1 MTSRFV
7 IIASLI
13 ALGGISSS
21 AQSAVDAYSLSKG
34 DFKGTARF
42 MSMGGAFGALGG
54 DLSTLTQNPGGIGIY
69 RSNDV
74 GITLDLDLQHSSTT
88 TNGLKMTDSQTKF
101 HVNNFGYIGAIYTG
115 SDVMPFL
122 NFGASYSRANSF
134 DRRFRGRNNSI
145 QGSFSNYIAGATS
158 ANGSYAGWGQADLT
172 QLDEGY
178 NPYTDSWAPW
188 MSILAYN
195 SYLINPVPGTPEN
208 ANQYQGLWQNG
219 TSGNSEMIY
228 EEKGYVDEYNIN
240 FGGNIMNTVYWGLG
254 FGITDINYTANS
266 FYDEELDNAA
276 IPNAAAT
283 GVENGDAYYG
293 LDSWKH
299 VTGTGFNFKVGL
311 IVKPIN
317 ELRFG
322 LAVHTPTYY
331 NLTQQSW
338 AQVNF
343 SYAPYANNPGNK
355 PTYNESAETNNG
367 WNYQIDWK
375 LRTPWRL
382 IASAAGV
389 IGGRGIISVDYEY
402 RPYQNMSIRNAD
414 GDPFTIAGD
423 NGDYLKGDIESYYQ
437 SSNIVRVGA
446 EYRLTPAWSVRA
458 GVNYESTPS
467 TSYARS
473 SSADIYTE
481 GPQDCG
487 TMPAYTMDKATTY
500 LTCGL
505 GYKYQS
511 FYIDA
516 AYVYKNQKAEY
527 RPYTPNNFTAIPT
540 ATEVTDN
547 NSQIVLSM
555 GFRF

>member
-1 MTSRFV
+1 MTTPRF
-7 IIASLI
+7 IAIASIL
-13 ALGGISSS
+13 ALGVATAS
-21 AQSAVDAYSLSKG
+21 AQSAVDAYSLSRN

-54 DLSTLTQNPGGIGIY
+54 DISTLNQNPGGIGIY

-74 GITLDLDLQHSSTT
+74 GITLDLDLQHSSTNT
-88 TNGLKMTDSQTKF
+88 GGLKMTDNQTKF
-101 HVNNFGYIGAIYTG
+101 HVNNFGYIGAINTG
-115 SDVMPFL
+115 SDVIPFL
-122 NFGASYSRANSF
+122 NFGASYTRANSF
-134 DRRFRGRNNSI
+134 DRRFRGRNGNL
-145 QGSFSNYIAGATS
+145 QGSFSNFIAGATS
-158 ANGSYAGWGQADLT
+158 GEGSYAGWSQADLT
-172 QLDEGY
+172 QIDNDY

-195 SYLINPVPGTPEN
+195 AYLINPQPGTPES
-208 ANQYQGLWQNG
+208 ANKYQGLWQGG
-219 TSGNSEMIY
+219 TSGNSEMVY
-228 EEKGYVDEYNIN
+228 EEKGYVDEYNIS
-240 FGGNIMNTVYWGLG
+240 FGGNVMNTLYWGLG

-266 FYDEELDNAA
+266 FFDEELSHAS
-276 IPNAAAT
+276 IPNYEAT
-283 GVENGDAYYG
+283 GVVNGDAYYG

-299 VTGTGFNFKVGL
+299 ITGTGFNFKLGV

-317 ELRFG
+317 ELRLG

-338 AQVNF
+338 ARVD
-343 SYAPYANNPGNK
+343 
-355 PTYNESAETNNG
+355 YNYSSGYNSSAETNDG

-382 IASAAGV
+382 IASVAGV
-389 IGGRGIISVDYEY
+389 LGGRAIISADYEY
-402 RPYQNMSIRNAD
+402 RPYQNMAIRDAD
-414 GDPFTIAGD
+414 GNPFTYSGSSTD
-423 NGDYLKGDIESYYQ
+423 FLKGDIESYYQ
-437 SSNIVRVGA
+437 SSNILRVGA

-458 GVNYESTPS
+458 GVNYESSPS

-473 SSADIYTE
+473 AQADIFTE

-487 TMPAYTMDKATTY
+487 TMPSYTMDKATTY

-505 GYKYQS
+505 GYRYQS

-527 RPYTPNNFTAIPT
+527 RPYTPNDYTATPA
-540 ATEVTDN
+540 ATEVTDS

>member
-1 MTSRFV
+1 MTTPRF
-7 IIASLI
+7 IAIASIL
-13 ALGGISSS
+13 ALGVATAS
-21 AQSAVDAYSLSKG
+21 AQSAVDAYSLSRN

-54 DLSTLTQNPGGIGIY
+54 DISTLNQNPGGIGIY

-74 GITLDLDLQHSSTT
+74 GITLDLDLQHSSTNT
-88 TNGLKMTDSQTKF
+88 GGLKMTDNQTKF
-101 HVNNFGYIGAIYTG
+101 HVNNFGYIGAINTG
-115 SDVMPFL
+115 SDVIPFL
-122 NFGASYSRANSF
+122 NFGASYTRANSF
-134 DRRFRGRNNSI
+134 DRRFRGRNGNL
-145 QGSFSNYIAGATS
+145 QGSFSNFIAGATS
-158 ANGSYAGWGQADLT
+158 GEGSYAGWSQADLT
-172 QLDEGY
+172 QIDNDY

-195 SYLINPVPGTPEN
+195 AYLINPQPGTPES
-208 ANQYQGLWQNG
+208 ANKYQGLWQGG
-219 TSGNSEMIY
+219 TSGNSEMVY
-228 EEKGYVDEYNIN
+228 EEKGYVDEYNIS
-240 FGGNIMNTVYWGLG
+240 FGGNVMNTLYWGLG

-266 FYDEELDNAA
+266 FFDEELSHAS
-276 IPNAAAT
+276 IPNSEAT
-283 GVENGDAYYG
+283 GVVNGDAYYG

-299 VTGTGFNFKVGL
+299 ITGTGFNFKLGV

-317 ELRFG
+317 ELRLG

-338 AQVNF
+338 ARVD
-343 SYAPYANNPGNK
+343 
-355 PTYNESAETNNG
+355 YNYSSGYNSSAETNDG

-382 IASAAGV
+382 IVSVAGV
-389 IGGRGIISVDYEY
+389 LGGRAIISADYEY
-402 RPYQNMSIRNAD
+402 RPYQNMAIRDAD
-414 GDPFTIAGD
+414 GNPFTYSGSSTD
-423 NGDYLKGDIESYYQ
+423 FLKGDIESYYQ
-437 SSNIVRVGA
+437 SSNILRVGA

-458 GVNYESTPS
+458 GVNYESSPS

-473 SSADIYTE
+473 AQADIFTE

-487 TMPAYTMDKATTY
+487 TMPSYTMDKATTY

-505 GYKYQS
+505 GYRYQS

-527 RPYTPNNFTAIPT
+527 RPYTPNDYTATPA
-540 ATEVTDN
+540 ATEVTDS

>member
-1 MTSRFV
+1 MTTPRF
-7 IIASLI
+7 IAIASIL
-13 ALGGISSS
+13 ALGVATAS
-21 AQSAVDAYSLSKG
+21 AQSAVDAYSLSRN

-54 DLSTLTQNPGGIGIY
+54 DISTLNQNPGGIGIY

-74 GITLDLDLQHSSTT
+74 GITLDLDLQHSSTNT
-88 TNGLKMTDSQTKF
+88 GGLKMTDNQTKF
-101 HVNNFGYIGAIYTG
+101 HVNNFGYIGAINTG
-115 SDVMPFL
+115 SDVIPFL
-122 NFGASYSRANSF
+122 NFGASYTRANSF
-134 DRRFRGRNNSI
+134 DRRFRGRNGNL
-145 QGSFSNYIAGATS
+145 QGSFSNFIAGATS
-158 ANGSYAGWGQADLT
+158 GEGSYAGWSQADLT
-172 QLDEGY
+172 QIDNDY

-195 SYLINPVPGTPEN
+195 AYLINPQPGTPES
-208 ANQYQGLWQNG
+208 ANKYQGLWQGG
-219 TSGNSEMIY
+219 TSGNSEMVY
-228 EEKGYVDEYNIN
+228 EEKGYVDEYNIS
-240 FGGNIMNTVYWGLG
+240 FGGNVMNTLYWGLG
-254 FGITDINYTANS
+254 FGITDINYPANS
-266 FYDEELDNAA
+266 FFDEELSHAS
-276 IPNAAAT
+276 IPNYEAT
-283 GVENGDAYYG
+283 GVVNGDAYYG

-299 VTGTGFNFKVGL
+299 ITGTGFNFKLGV

-317 ELRFG
+317 ELRLG

-338 AQVNF
+338 ARVD
-343 SYAPYANNPGNK
+343 
-355 PTYNESAETNNG
+355 YNYSSGYNSSAETNDG

-382 IASAAGV
+382 IVSVAGV
-389 IGGRGIISVDYEY
+389 LGGRAIISADYEY
-402 RPYQNMSIRNAD
+402 RPYQNMAIRDAD
-414 GDPFTIAGD
+414 GNPFTYSGSSTD
-423 NGDYLKGDIESYYQ
+423 FLKGDIESYYQ
-437 SSNIVRVGA
+437 SSNILRVGA

-458 GVNYESTPS
+458 GVNYESSPS

-473 SSADIYTE
+473 AQADIFTE

-487 TMPAYTMDKATTY
+487 TMPSYTMDKATTY

-505 GYKYQS
+505 GYRYQS

-527 RPYTPNNFTAIPT
+527 RPYTPNDYTATPA
-540 ATEVTDN
+540 ATEVTDS

>member
-1 MTSRFV
+1 MTTPRF
-7 IIASLI
+7 IAIASIL
-13 ALGGISSS
+13 ALGVATAS
-21 AQSAVDAYSLSKG
+21 AQSAVDAYSLSRN

-54 DLSTLTQNPGGIGIY
+54 DISTLNQNPGGIGIY

-74 GITLDLDLQHSSTT
+74 GITLDLDLQHSSTNT
-88 TNGLKMTDSQTKF
+88 GGLKMTDNQTKF
-101 HVNNFGYIGAIYTG
+101 HVNNFGYIGAINTG
-115 SDVMPFL
+115 SDVIPFL
-122 NFGASYSRANSF
+122 NFGASYTRANSF
-134 DRRFRGRNNSI
+134 DRRFRGRNGNL
-145 QGSFSNYIAGATS
+145 QGSFSNFIAGATS
-158 ANGSYAGWGQADLT
+158 GEGSYAGWSQADLT
-172 QLDEGY
+172 QIDNDY

-195 SYLINPVPGTPEN
+195 AYLINPQPGTPES
-208 ANQYQGLWQNG
+208 ANKYQGLWQGG
-219 TSGNSEMIY
+219 TSGNSEMVY
-228 EEKGYVDEYNIN
+228 EEKGYVDEYNIS
-240 FGGNIMNTVYWGLG
+240 FGGNVMNTLYWGLG

-266 FYDEELDNAA
+266 FFDEELSHAS
-276 IPNAAAT
+276 IPNYEAT
-283 GVENGDAYYG
+283 GVVNGDAYYG

-299 VTGTGFNFKVGL
+299 ITGTGFNFKLGV

-317 ELRFG
+317 ELRLG

-338 AQVNF
+338 ARVD
-343 SYAPYANNPGNK
+343 
-355 PTYNESAETNNG
+355 YNYSSGYNSSAETNDG

-382 IASAAGV
+382 IVSVAGV
-389 IGGRGIISVDYEY
+389 LGGRAIISADYEY
-402 RPYQNMSIRNAD
+402 RPYQNMAIRDAD
-414 GDPFTIAGD
+414 GNPLTYSGSSTDF
-423 NGDYLKGDIESYYQ
+423 LKGDIESYYQ
-437 SSNIVRVGA
+437 SSNILRVGA

-458 GVNYESTPS
+458 GVNYESSPS

-473 SSADIYTE
+473 AQADIFTE

-487 TMPAYTMDKATTY
+487 TMPSYTMDKATTY

-505 GYKYQS
+505 GYRYQS

-527 RPYTPNNFTAIPT
+527 RPYTPNDDT
-540 ATEVTDN
+540 ATAAAPEVTDS

>member
-1 MTSRFV
+1 MTTPRF
-7 IIASLI
+7 IAIASIL
-13 ALGGISSS
+13 ALGVATAS
-21 AQSAVDAYSLSKG
+21 AQSAVDAYSLSRN

-54 DLSTLTQNPGGIGIY
+54 DISTLNQNPGGIGIY

-74 GITLDLDLQHSSTT
+74 GITLDLDLQHSSTNT
-88 TNGLKMTDSQTKF
+88 GGLKMTDNQTKF
-101 HVNNFGYIGAIYTG
+101 HVNNFGYIGAINTG
-115 SDVMPFL
+115 SDVIPFL
-122 NFGASYSRANSF
+122 NFGASYTRANSF
-134 DRRFRGRNNSI
+134 DRRFRGRNGNL
-145 QGSFSNYIAGATS
+145 QGSFSNFIAGATS
-158 ANGSYAGWGQADLT
+158 GEGSYAGWSQADLT
-172 QLDEGY
+172 QIDNDY

-195 SYLINPVPGTPEN
+195 AYLINPQPGTPES
-208 ANQYQGLWQNG
+208 ANKYQGLWQGG
-219 TSGNSEMIY
+219 TSGNSEMVY
-228 EEKGYVDEYNIN
+228 EEKGYVDEYNIS
-240 FGGNIMNTVYWGLG
+240 FGGNVMNTLYWGLG

-266 FYDEELDNAA
+266 FFDEELSHAS
-276 IPNAAAT
+276 IPNYEAT
-283 GVENGDAYYG
+283 GVVNGDAYYG

-299 VTGTGFNFKVGL
+299 ITGTGFNFKLGV

-317 ELRFG
+317 ELRLG

-338 AQVNF
+338 ARVD
-343 SYAPYANNPGNK
+343 
-355 PTYNESAETNNG
+355 YNYSSGYNSSAETNDG

-382 IASAAGV
+382 IVSGAGV
-389 IGGRGIISVDYEY
+389 LGGRAIISADYEY
-402 RPYQNMSIRNAD
+402 RPYQNMAIRDAD
-414 GDPFTIAGD
+414 GNPFTYSGSSTD
-423 NGDYLKGDIESYYQ
+423 FLKGDIESYYQ
-437 SSNIVRVGA
+437 SSNILRVGA

-458 GVNYESTPS
+458 GVNYESSPS

-473 SSADIYTE
+473 AQADIFTE

-487 TMPAYTMDKATTY
+487 TMPSYTMDKATTY

-505 GYKYQS
+505 GYRYQS

-527 RPYTPNNFTAIPT
+527 RPYTPNDYTATPA
-540 ATEVTDN
+540 ATEVTDS

>member
-1 MTSRFV
+1 MTTPRF
-7 IIASLI
+7 IAIASIL
-13 ALGGISSS
+13 ALGVATAS
-21 AQSAVDAYSLSKG
+21 AQSAVDAYSLSRN

-54 DLSTLTQNPGGIGIY
+54 DISTLNQNPGGIGIY

-74 GITLDLDLQHSSTT
+74 GITLDLDLQHSSTNT
-88 TNGLKMTDSQTKF
+88 GGLKMTDNQTKF
-101 HVNNFGYIGAIYTG
+101 HVNNFGYIGAINTG
-115 SDVMPFL
+115 SDVIPFL
-122 NFGASYSRANSF
+122 NFGASYTRANSF
-134 DRRFRGRNNSI
+134 DRRFSGRNGNL
-145 QGSFSNYIAGATS
+145 QGSFSNFIAGATS
-158 ANGSYAGWGQADLT
+158 GEGSYAGWSQADLT
-172 QLDEGY
+172 QIDNDY

-195 SYLINPVPGTPEN
+195 AYLINPQPGTPES
-208 ANQYQGLWQNG
+208 ANKYQGLWQGG
-219 TSGNSEMIY
+219 TSGNSEMVY
-228 EEKGYVDEYNIN
+228 EEKGYVDEYNIS
-240 FGGNIMNTVYWGLG
+240 FGGNVMNTLYWGLG

-266 FYDEELDNAA
+266 FFDEELSHAS
-276 IPNAAAT
+276 IPNYEAT
-283 GVENGDAYYG
+283 GVVNGDAYYG

-299 VTGTGFNFKVGL
+299 ITGTGFNFKLGV

-317 ELRFG
+317 ELRLG

-338 AQVNF
+338 ARVD
-343 SYAPYANNPGNK
+343 
-355 PTYNESAETNNG
+355 YNYSSGYNSSAETNDG

-382 IASAAGV
+382 IVSVAGV
-389 IGGRGIISVDYEY
+389 LGGRAIISADYEY
-402 RPYQNMSIRNAD
+402 RPYQNMAIRDAD
-414 GDPFTIAGD
+414 GNPFTYSGSSTD
-423 NGDYLKGDIESYYQ
+423 FLKGDIESYYQ
-437 SSNIVRVGA
+437 SSNILRVGA

-458 GVNYESTPS
+458 GVNYESSPS

-473 SSADIYTE
+473 AQADIFTE

-487 TMPAYTMDKATTY
+487 TMPSYTMDKATTY

-505 GYKYQS
+505 GYRYQS

-527 RPYTPNNFTAIPT
+527 RPYTPNDYTATPA
-540 ATEVTDN
+540 ATEVTDS

>member
-1 MTSRFV
+1 MTTPRF
-7 IIASLI
+7 IAIASIL
-13 ALGGISSS
+13 ALGVATAS
-21 AQSAVDAYSLSKG
+21 AQSAVDAYSLSRN

-54 DLSTLTQNPGGIGIY
+54 DISPLNQNPGGIGIY

-74 GITLDLDLQHSSTT
+74 GITLDLDLQHSSTNT
-88 TNGLKMTDSQTKF
+88 GGLKMTDNQTKF
-101 HVNNFGYIGAIYTG
+101 HVNNFGYIGAINTG
-115 SDVMPFL
+115 SDVIPFL
-122 NFGASYSRANSF
+122 NFGASYTRANSF
-134 DRRFRGRNNSI
+134 DRRFRGRNGNL
-145 QGSFSNYIAGATS
+145 QGSFSNFIAGATS
-158 ANGSYAGWGQADLT
+158 GEGSYAGWSQADLT
-172 QLDEGY
+172 QIDNDY

-195 SYLINPVPGTPEN
+195 AYLINPQPGTPES
-208 ANQYQGLWQNG
+208 ANKYQGLWQGG
-219 TSGNSEMIY
+219 TSGNSEMVY
-228 EEKGYVDEYNIN
+228 EEKGYVDEYNIS
-240 FGGNIMNTVYWGLG
+240 FGGNVMNTLYWGLG

-266 FYDEELDNAA
+266 FFDEELSHAS
-276 IPNAAAT
+276 IPNYEAT
-283 GVENGDAYYG
+283 GVVNGDAYYG

-299 VTGTGFNFKVGL
+299 ITGTGFNFKLGV

-317 ELRFG
+317 ELRLG

-338 AQVNF
+338 ARVD
-343 SYAPYANNPGNK
+343 
-355 PTYNESAETNNG
+355 YNYSSGYNSSAETNDG

-382 IASAAGV
+382 IVSVAGV
-389 IGGRGIISVDYEY
+389 LGGRAIISADYEY
-402 RPYQNMSIRNAD
+402 RPYQNMAIRDAD
-414 GDPFTIAGD
+414 GNPFTYSGSSTD
-423 NGDYLKGDIESYYQ
+423 FLKGDIESYYQ
-437 SSNIVRVGA
+437 SSNILRVGA

-458 GVNYESTPS
+458 GVNYESSPS

-473 SSADIYTE
+473 AQADIFTE

-487 TMPAYTMDKATTY
+487 TMPSYTMDKATTY

-505 GYKYQS
+505 GYRYQS

-527 RPYTPNNFTAIPT
+527 RPYTPNDYTATPA
-540 ATEVTDN
+540 ATEVTDS

>member
-1 MTSRFV
+1 MTTPRF
-7 IIASLI
+7 IAIASIL
-13 ALGGISSS
+13 ALGVATAS
-21 AQSAVDAYSLSKG
+21 AQSAVDAYSLSRN

-54 DLSTLTQNPGGIGIY
+54 DISTLNQNPGGIGIY

-74 GITLDLDLQHSSTT
+74 GITLDLDLQHSSTNT
-88 TNGLKMTDSQTKF
+88 GGLKMTDNQTKF
-101 HVNNFGYIGAIYTG
+101 HVNNFGYIGAINTG
-115 SDVMPFL
+115 SDVIPFL
-122 NFGASYSRANSF
+122 NFGASYTRANSF
-134 DRRFRGRNNSI
+134 DRRFRGRNGNL
-145 QGSFSNYIAGATS
+145 QGSFSNFIAGATS
-158 ANGSYAGWGQADLT
+158 GEGSYAGWSQADLT
-172 QLDEGY
+172 QIDNDY

-195 SYLINPVPGTPEN
+195 AYLIKPQPGTPES
-208 ANQYQGLWQNG
+208 ANKYQGLWQGG
-219 TSGNSEMIY
+219 TSGNSEMVY
-228 EEKGYVDEYNIN
+228 EEKGYVDEYNIS
-240 FGGNIMNTVYWGLG
+240 FGGNVMNTLYWGLG

-266 FYDEELDNAA
+266 FFDEELSHAS
-276 IPNAAAT
+276 IPNYEAT
-283 GVENGDAYYG
+283 GVVNGDAYYG

-299 VTGTGFNFKVGL
+299 ITGTGFNFKLGV

-317 ELRFG
+317 ELRLG

-338 AQVNF
+338 ARVD
-343 SYAPYANNPGNK
+343 
-355 PTYNESAETNNG
+355 YNYSSGYNSSAETNDG

-382 IASAAGV
+382 IVSVAGV
-389 IGGRGIISVDYEY
+389 LGGRAIISADYEY
-402 RPYQNMSIRNAD
+402 RPYQNMAIRDAD
-414 GDPFTIAGD
+414 GNPFTYSGSSTD
-423 NGDYLKGDIESYYQ
+423 FLKGDIESYYQ
-437 SSNIVRVGA
+437 SSNILRVGA

-458 GVNYESTPS
+458 GVNYESSPS

-473 SSADIYTE
+473 AQADIFTE

-487 TMPAYTMDKATTY
+487 TMPSYTMDKATTY

-505 GYKYQS
+505 GYRYQS

-527 RPYTPNNFTAIPT
+527 RPYTPNDYTATPA
-540 ATEVTDN
+540 ATEVTDS

>member
-7 IIASLI
+7 IIASLLSLG
-13 ALGGISSS
+13 ALAAS
-21 AQSAVDAYSLSKG
+21 AQSAVDAFSLSQG

-54 DLSTLTQNPGGIGIY
+54 DLSVLNQNPGGIGIY

-74 GITLDLDLQHSSTT
+74 GITLDLDLQHSSTN
-88 TNGLKMTDSQTKF
+88 TNGLKITDNQTKF
-101 HVNNFGYIGAIYTG
+101 HVNNFGYIGAINTG
-115 SDVMPFL
+115 SDVIPFL
-122 NFGASYSRANSF
+122 NFGASYSRAASF
-134 DRRFRGRNNSI
+134 DRRFRAANNNIRDSY
-145 QGSFSNYIAGATS
+145 SNYIAGVTS
-158 ANGSYAGWGQADLT
+158 GNGSYEGWGQADLT

-195 SYLINPVPGTPEN
+195 AYLINPVPGTAES
-208 ANQYQGLWQNG
+208 ANQYQGLWNNS
-219 TSGNSEMIY
+219 TSGNSQMYY
-228 EEKGYVDEYNIN
+228 ETKGYVDEYNIS
-240 FGGNIMNTVYWGLG
+240 FGGNVMNTVYWGLG
-254 FGITDINYTANS
+254 FGITDINYTANA
-266 FYDEELDNAA
+266 FYDEELTNAA
-276 IPNAAAT
+276 IPNPAAD
-283 GVENGDAYYG
+283 GVENGNAYWG
-293 LDSWKH
+293 LDSWKQ
-299 VTGTGFNFKVGL
+299 VTGTGFNFKLGL

-338 AQVNF
+338 ARIGFN
-343 SYAPYANNPGNK
+343 YAPSSTGQS
-355 PTYNESAETNNG
+355 TYDESVETNDG
-367 WNYQIDWK
+367 VNYIIDWK

-382 IASAAGV
+382 IASVAGV
-389 IGGRGIISVDYEY
+389 IGGQGIISLDYEY
-402 RPYQNMSIRNAD
+402 RPYQNMAIRNAD
-414 GDPFTIAGD
+414 GNPFTISGD
-423 NGDYLKGDIESYYQ
+423 NSDYLKGDIQSYYQ

-446 EYRLTPAWSVRA
+446 EYRLTPAWSLRC
-458 GVNYESTPS
+458 GVNYESSPS

-473 SSADIYTE
+473 ADADVYTE

-500 LTCGL
+500 VTGGI
-505 GYKYQS
+505 GYRYQA

-516 AYVYKNQKAEY
+516 AYVYKNQKSEY
-527 RPYTPNNFTAIPT
+527 RPYTPNNFTAVPA
-540 ATEVTDN
+540 ATEITQS

>member
-1 MTSRFV
+1 MTTPRF
-7 IIASLI
+7 IAIASIL
-13 ALGGISSS
+13 ALGVATAS
-21 AQSAVDAYSLSKG
+21 AQSAVDAYSLSRN

-54 DLSTLTQNPGGIGIY
+54 DISTLNQNPGGIGIY

-74 GITLDLDLQHSSTT
+74 GITLDLDLQHSSTNT
-88 TNGLKMTDSQTKF
+88 GGLKMTDNQTKF
-101 HVNNFGYIGAIYTG
+101 HVNNFGYIGAINTG
-115 SDVMPFL
+115 SDVIPFL
-122 NFGASYSRANSF
+122 NFGASYTRANSF
-134 DRRFRGRNNSI
+134 DRRFRGRNGNL
-145 QGSFSNYIAGATS
+145 QGSFSNFIAGATS
-158 ANGSYAGWGQADLT
+158 GEGSYAGWSQADLT
-172 QLDEGY
+172 QIDNDY

-195 SYLINPVPGTPEN
+195 AYLINPQPGTPES
-208 ANQYQGLWQNG
+208 ANKYQGLWQGG
-219 TSGNSEMIY
+219 TSGNSEMVY
-228 EEKGYVDEYNIN
+228 EEKGYVDEYNIS
-240 FGGNIMNTVYWGLG
+240 FGGNVMNTLYWGLG

-266 FYDEELDNAA
+266 FFDEELSHAS
-276 IPNAAAT
+276 IPNYEAT
-283 GVENGDAYYG
+283 GVVNGDAYYG

-299 VTGTGFNFKVGL
+299 ITGTGFNFKLGV

-317 ELRFG
+317 ELRLG

-338 AQVNF
+338 ARVD
-343 SYAPYANNPGNK
+343 
-355 PTYNESAETNNG
+355 YNYSSGYNSSAETNDG

-382 IASAAGV
+382 IVSVAGV
-389 IGGRGIISVDYEY
+389 LGGRAIISADYEY
-402 RPYQNMSIRNAD
+402 RPYQNMAIRDAD
-414 GDPFTIAGD
+414 GNPFTYSGSSTD
-423 NGDYLKGDIESYYQ
+423 FLKGDIESYYQ
-437 SSNIVRVGA
+437 SSNILRVGA

-458 GVNYESTPS
+458 GVNYESSPS

-473 SSADIYTE
+473 AQADIFTE

-487 TMPAYTMDKATTY
+487 TLPSYTMDKATTY

-505 GYKYQS
+505 GYRYQS

-527 RPYTPNNFTAIPT
+527 RPYTPNDYTATPA
-540 ATEVTDN
+540 ATEVTDS

>member
-1 MTSRFV
+1 MTTPRF
-7 IIASLI
+7 IAIASIL
-13 ALGGISSS
+13 ALGVATAS
-21 AQSAVDAYSLSKG
+21 AQSAVDAYSLSRN

-54 DLSTLTQNPGGIGIY
+54 DISTLNQNPGGIGIY

-74 GITLDLDLQHSSTT
+74 GITLDLDLQHSSTNT
-88 TNGLKMTDSQTKF
+88 GGLKMPDNQPKF
-101 HVNNFGYIGAIYTG
+101 HVNNFGYIGAINTG
-115 SDVMPFL
+115 SDVIPFL
-122 NFGASYSRANSF
+122 NFGASYTRANSF
-134 DRRFRGRNNSI
+134 DRRFRGRNGNL
-145 QGSFSNYIAGATS
+145 QGSFSNFIAGATS
-158 ANGSYAGWGQADLT
+158 GEGSYAGWSQADLT
-172 QLDEGY
+172 QIDNDY

-188 MSILAYN
+188 MSILAHN
-195 SYLINPVPGTPEN
+195 AYLINPQPGTPES
-208 ANQYQGLWQNG
+208 ANKYQGLWQGG
-219 TSGNSEMIY
+219 TSGNSEMVY
-228 EEKGYVDEYNIN
+228 EEKGYVDEYNIS
-240 FGGNIMNTVYWGLG
+240 FGGNVMNTLYWGLG

-266 FYDEELDNAA
+266 FFDEELSHAS
-276 IPNAAAT
+276 IPNYEAT
-283 GVENGDAYYG
+283 GVVNGDAYYG

-299 VTGTGFNFKVGL
+299 ITGTGFNFKLGV

-317 ELRFG
+317 ELRLG

-338 AQVNF
+338 ARVD
-343 SYAPYANNPGNK
+343 
-355 PTYNESAETNNG
+355 YNYSSGYNSSAETNDG

-382 IASAAGV
+382 IVSVAGV
-389 IGGRGIISVDYEY
+389 LGGRAIISADYEY
-402 RPYQNMSIRNAD
+402 RPYQNMAIRDAD
-414 GDPFTIAGD
+414 GNPFTYSGSSTD
-423 NGDYLKGDIESYYQ
+423 FLKGDIESYYQ
-437 SSNIVRVGA
+437 SSNILRVGA

-458 GVNYESTPS
+458 GVNYESSPS

-473 SSADIYTE
+473 AQADIFTE

-487 TMPAYTMDKATTY
+487 TMPSYTMDKATTY

-505 GYKYQS
+505 GYRYQS

-527 RPYTPNNFTAIPT
+527 RPYTPNDYTATPA
-540 ATEVTDN
+540 ATEVTDS

>member
-1 MTSRFV
+1 MTTPRF
-7 IIASLI
+7 IAIASIL
-13 ALGGISSS
+13 ALGVATAS
-21 AQSAVDAYSLSKG
+21 AQSAVDAYSLSRN

-54 DLSTLTQNPGGIGIY
+54 DISTLNQNPGGIGIY

-74 GITLDLDLQHSSTT
+74 GITLDLDLQHSSTNT
-88 TNGLKMTDSQTKF
+88 GGLKMTDNQTKF
-101 HVNNFGYIGAIYTG
+101 HVNNFGYIGAINTG
-115 SDVMPFL
+115 SDVIPFL
-122 NFGASYSRANSF
+122 NFGASYTRANSF
-134 DRRFRGRNNSI
+134 DRRFRGRNGNL
-145 QGSFSNYIAGATS
+145 QGSFSNFIAGATS
-158 ANGSYAGWGQADLT
+158 GEGSYAGWSQADLT
-172 QLDEGY
+172 QIDNDY

-195 SYLINPVPGTPEN
+195 AYLINPQPGTPES
-208 ANQYQGLWQNG
+208 ANKYQGLWQGG
-219 TSGNSEMIY
+219 TSGNSEMVY
-228 EEKGYVDEYNIN
+228 EEKGYVDEYNIS
-240 FGGNIMNTVYWGLG
+240 FGGNVMNTLYWGLG

-266 FYDEELDNAA
+266 FFDEELSHAS
-276 IPNAAAT
+276 IPNYEAT
-283 GVENGDAYYG
+283 GVVNGDAYYC

-299 VTGTGFNFKVGL
+299 ITGTGFNFKLGV

-317 ELRFG
+317 ELRLG

-338 AQVNF
+338 ARVD
-343 SYAPYANNPGNK
+343 
-355 PTYNESAETNNG
+355 YNYSSGYNSSAETNDG

-382 IASAAGV
+382 IASVAGV
-389 IGGRGIISVDYEY
+389 LGGRAIISADYEY
-402 RPYQNMSIRNAD
+402 RPYQNMAIRDAD
-414 GDPFTIAGD
+414 GNPFTYSGSSTD
-423 NGDYLKGDIESYYQ
+423 FLKGDIESYYQ
-437 SSNIVRVGA
+437 SSNILRVGA

-458 GVNYESTPS
+458 GVNYESSPS

-473 SSADIYTE
+473 AQADIFTE

-487 TMPAYTMDKATTY
+487 TMPSYTMDKATTY

-505 GYKYQS
+505 GYRYQS

-527 RPYTPNNFTAIPT
+527 RPYTPNDYTATPA
-540 ATEVTDN
+540 ATEVTDS

>member
-1 MTSRFV
+1 MTQR
-7 IIASLI
+7 IATIATAL
-13 ALGGISSS
+13 ALGAATMS
-21 AQSAVDAYSLSKG
+21 AQSAVDAYSLSKN

-54 DLSTLTQNPGGIGIY
+54 DISVLNQNPGGIGIY

-74 GITLDLDLQHSSTT
+74 GITLDLDLQRSSTN
-88 TNGLKMTDSQTKF
+88 TNGLKMTDNQTKF
-101 HVNNFGYIGAIYTG
+101 HVNSFGYIGAISTG
-115 SDVMPFL
+115 SDIIPFL
-122 NFGASYSRANSF
+122 NFGASYARANSF
-134 DRRFRGRNNSI
+134 DRRFRGANSNI
-145 QGSFSNYIAGATS
+145 QGSYSNYIAGVTS
-158 ANGSYAGWGQADLT
+158 AQGSYAGWNQADLT
-172 QLDEGY
+172 EMDQNY

-188 MSILAYN
+188 MSILSYN
-195 SYLINPVPGTPEN
+195 SYLINPVPGTPDD
-208 ANQYQGLWQNG
+208 ANRYQGLWQNA
-219 TSGNSEMIY
+219 TSGNSQMSF
-228 EEKGYVDEYNIN
+228 EEKGYVDEYNIS
-240 FGGNIMNTVYWGLG
+240 FGGNVLNTLYWGMG
-254 FGITDINYTANS
+254 FGITDINYTANA
-266 FYDEELDNAA
+266 FYDEELSNAA
-276 IPNAAAT
+276 IPNYEAT

-299 VTGTGFNFKVGL
+299 VTGTGFNFKLGV

-317 ELRFG
+317 ELRLG

-338 AQVNF
+338 ARID
-343 SYAPYANNPGNK
+343 
-355 PTYNESAETNNG
+355 YNYSSGYNSSAETNNG
-367 WNYQIDWK
+367 YNYQIDWK

-402 RPYQNMSIRNAD
+402 RPYQNMAIRDAN
-414 GDPFTIAGD
+414 GHPFTYAGEQ
-423 NGDYLKGDIESYYQ
+423 GDYLKGDINSYYQ

-458 GVNYESTPS
+458 GVNYESSPS
-467 TSYARS
+467 TSYATS

-487 TMPAYTMDKATTY
+487 TMPSFTMDRATTY
-500 LTCGL
+500 LTCGI
-505 GYKYQS
+505 GYRYQS

-516 AYVYKNQKAEY
+516 AYVHKSQKADY
-527 RPYTPNNFTAIPT
+527 RPYTPNDYT
-540 ATEVTDN
+540 ATPALTEVSDS
-547 NSQIVLSM
+547 NSQVVLTM

>member
-1 MTSRFV
+1 MTTPRF
-7 IIASLI
+7 IAIASIL
-13 ALGGISSS
+13 ALGVATAS
-21 AQSAVDAYSLSKG
+21 AQSAVDAYSLSRN

-54 DLSTLTQNPGGIGIY
+54 DISTLNQNPGGIGIY

-74 GITLDLDLQHSSTT
+74 GITLDLALQHSSTNT
-88 TNGLKMTDSQTKF
+88 GGLKMTDNQTKF
-101 HVNNFGYIGAIYTG
+101 HVNNFGYIGAINTG
-115 SDVMPFL
+115 SDVIPFL
-122 NFGASYSRANSF
+122 NFGASYTRANSF
-134 DRRFRGRNNSI
+134 DRRFRGRNGNL
-145 QGSFSNYIAGATS
+145 QGSFSNFIAGATS
-158 ANGSYAGWGQADLT
+158 GEGSYAGWSQADLT
-172 QLDEGY
+172 QIDNDY

-195 SYLINPVPGTPEN
+195 AYLINPQPGTPES
-208 ANQYQGLWQNG
+208 ANKYQGLWQGG
-219 TSGNSEMIY
+219 TSGNSEMVY
-228 EEKGYVDEYNIN
+228 EEKGYVDEYNIS
-240 FGGNIMNTVYWGLG
+240 FGGNVMNTLYWGLG

-266 FYDEELDNAA
+266 FFDEELSHAS
-276 IPNAAAT
+276 IPNYEAT
-283 GVENGDAYYG
+283 GVVNGDAYYG

-299 VTGTGFNFKVGL
+299 ITGTGFNFKLGV

-317 ELRFG
+317 ELRLG

-338 AQVNF
+338 ARVD
-343 SYAPYANNPGNK
+343 
-355 PTYNESAETNNG
+355 YNYSSGYNSSAETNDG

-382 IASAAGV
+382 IVSVAGV
-389 IGGRGIISVDYEY
+389 LGGRAIISADYEY
-402 RPYQNMSIRNAD
+402 RPYQNMAIRDAD
-414 GDPFTIAGD
+414 GNPFTYSGSSTD
-423 NGDYLKGDIESYYQ
+423 FLKGDIESYYQ
-437 SSNIVRVGA
+437 SSNILRVGA

-458 GVNYESTPS
+458 GVNYESSPS

-473 SSADIYTE
+473 AQADIFTE

-487 TMPAYTMDKATTY
+487 TMPSYTMDKATTY

-505 GYKYQS
+505 GYRYQS

-527 RPYTPNNFTAIPT
+527 RPYTPNDYTATPA
-540 ATEVTDN
+540 ATEVTDS

>member
-1 MTSRFV
+1 MTTPRF
-7 IIASLI
+7 IAIASIL
-13 ALGGISSS
+13 ALGVATAS
-21 AQSAVDAYSLSKG
+21 AQSAVDAYSLSRN

-54 DLSTLTQNPGGIGIY
+54 DISTLNQNPGGIGIY

-74 GITLDLDLQHSSTT
+74 GITLDLDLQHSSTNT
-88 TNGLKMTDSQTKF
+88 GGLKMTDNQTKF
-101 HVNNFGYIGAIYTG
+101 HVNNFGYIGAINTG
-115 SDVMPFL
+115 SDVIPFL
-122 NFGASYSRANSF
+122 NFGASYTRANSF
-134 DRRFRGRNNSI
+134 DRRFRGRNGNL
-145 QGSFSNYIAGATS
+145 QGSFSNFIAGATS
-158 ANGSYAGWGQADLT
+158 GEGSYAGWSQADLT
-172 QLDEGY
+172 QIDNDY

-195 SYLINPVPGTPEN
+195 AYLINPQPGTPES
-208 ANQYQGLWQNG
+208 ANKYQGLWQGG
-219 TSGNSEMIY
+219 TSGNSEMVY
-228 EEKGYVDEYNIN
+228 EEKGYVDEYNIS
-240 FGGNIMNTVYWGLG
+240 FGGNVMNTLYWGLS

-266 FYDEELDNAA
+266 FFDEELSHAS
-276 IPNAAAT
+276 IPNYEAT
-283 GVENGDAYYG
+283 GVVNGDAYYG

-299 VTGTGFNFKVGL
+299 ITGTGFNFKLGV

-317 ELRFG
+317 ELRLG

-338 AQVNF
+338 ARVD
-343 SYAPYANNPGNK
+343 
-355 PTYNESAETNNG
+355 YNYSSGYNSSAETNDG

-382 IASAAGV
+382 IVSVAGV
-389 IGGRGIISVDYEY
+389 LGGRAIISADYEY
-402 RPYQNMSIRNAD
+402 RPYQNMAIRDAD
-414 GDPFTIAGD
+414 GNPFTYSGSSTD
-423 NGDYLKGDIESYYQ
+423 SLKGDIESYYQ
-437 SSNIVRVGA
+437 SSNILRVGA

-458 GVNYESTPS
+458 GVNYESSPS

-473 SSADIYTE
+473 AQADIFTE

-487 TMPAYTMDKATTY
+487 TMPSYTMDKATTY

-505 GYKYQS
+505 GYRYQS

-527 RPYTPNNFTAIPT
+527 RPYTPNDYTATPA
-540 ATEVTDN
+540 ATEVTDS

>member
-1 MTSRFV
+1 MTTPRF
-7 IIASLI
+7 IAIASIL
-13 ALGGISSS
+13 ALGVATAS
-21 AQSAVDAYSLSKG
+21 AQSAVDAYSLSRN

-54 DLSTLTQNPGGIGIY
+54 DISTLNQNLGGIGIY

-74 GITLDLDLQHSSTT
+74 GITLDLDLQHSSTNT
-88 TNGLKMTDSQTKF
+88 GGLKMTDNQTKF
-101 HVNNFGYIGAIYTG
+101 HVNNFGYIGAINTG
-115 SDVMPFL
+115 SDVIPFL
-122 NFGASYSRANSF
+122 NFGASYTRANSF
-134 DRRFRGRNNSI
+134 DRRFRGRNGNL
-145 QGSFSNYIAGATS
+145 QGSFSNFIAGATS
-158 ANGSYAGWGQADLT
+158 GEGSYAGWSQADLT
-172 QLDEGY
+172 QIDNDY

-195 SYLINPVPGTPEN
+195 AYLINPQPGTPES
-208 ANQYQGLWQNG
+208 ANKYQGLWQGG
-219 TSGNSEMIY
+219 TSGNSEMVY
-228 EEKGYVDEYNIN
+228 EEKGYVDEYNIS
-240 FGGNIMNTVYWGLG
+240 FGGNVMNTLYWGLG

-266 FYDEELDNAA
+266 FFDEELSHAS
-276 IPNAAAT
+276 IPNYEAT
-283 GVENGDAYYG
+283 GVVNGDAYYG

-299 VTGTGFNFKVGL
+299 ITGTGFNFKLGV

-317 ELRFG
+317 ELRLG

-338 AQVNF
+338 ARVD
-343 SYAPYANNPGNK
+343 
-355 PTYNESAETNNG
+355 YNYSSGYNSSAETNDG

-382 IASAAGV
+382 IVSVAGV
-389 IGGRGIISVDYEY
+389 LGGRAIISADYEY
-402 RPYQNMSIRNAD
+402 RPYQNMAIRDAD
-414 GDPFTIAGD
+414 GNPFTYSGSSTD
-423 NGDYLKGDIESYYQ
+423 FLKGDIESYYQ
-437 SSNIVRVGA
+437 SSNILRVGA

-458 GVNYESTPS
+458 GVNYESSPS

-473 SSADIYTE
+473 AQADIFTE

-487 TMPAYTMDKATTY
+487 TMPSYTMDKATTY

-505 GYKYQS
+505 GYRYQS

-527 RPYTPNNFTAIPT
+527 RPYTPNDYTATPA
-540 ATEVTDN
+540 ATEVTDS

>member
-1 MTSRFV
+1 MTTPRF
-7 IIASLI
+7 IAIASIL
-13 ALGGISSS
+13 ALGVATAS
-21 AQSAVDAYSLSKG
+21 AQSAVDAYSLSRN

-54 DLSTLTQNPGGIGIY
+54 DISTLNQNPGGIGIY

-74 GITLDLDLQHSSTT
+74 GITLDLDLQHSSTNT
-88 TNGLKMTDSQTKF
+88 GGLKMTDNQTKF
-101 HVNNFGYIGAIYTG
+101 HVNNFGYIGAINTG
-115 SDVMPFL
+115 SDVIPFL
-122 NFGASYSRANSF
+122 NFGVSYTRANSF
-134 DRRFRGRNNSI
+134 DRRFRGRNGNL
-145 QGSFSNYIAGATS
+145 QGSFSNFIAGATS
-158 ANGSYAGWGQADLT
+158 GEGSYAGWSQADLT
-172 QLDEGY
+172 QIDNDY

-195 SYLINPVPGTPEN
+195 AYLINPQPGTPES
-208 ANQYQGLWQNG
+208 ANKYQGLWQGG
-219 TSGNSEMIY
+219 TSGNSEMVY
-228 EEKGYVDEYNIN
+228 EEKGYVDEYNIS
-240 FGGNIMNTVYWGLG
+240 FGGNVMNTLYWGLG

-266 FYDEELDNAA
+266 FFDEELSHAS
-276 IPNAAAT
+276 IPNYEAT
-283 GVENGDAYYG
+283 GVVNGDAYYG

-299 VTGTGFNFKVGL
+299 ITGTGFNFKLGV

-317 ELRFG
+317 ELRLG

-338 AQVNF
+338 ARVD
-343 SYAPYANNPGNK
+343 
-355 PTYNESAETNNG
+355 YNYSSGYNSSAETNDG

-382 IASAAGV
+382 IVSVAGV
-389 IGGRGIISVDYEY
+389 LGGRAIISADYEY
-402 RPYQNMSIRNAD
+402 RPYQNMAIRDAD
-414 GDPFTIAGD
+414 GNPFTYSGSSTD
-423 NGDYLKGDIESYYQ
+423 FLKGDIESYYQ
-437 SSNIVRVGA
+437 SSNILRVGA

-458 GVNYESTPS
+458 GVNYESSPS

-473 SSADIYTE
+473 AQADIFTE

-487 TMPAYTMDKATTY
+487 TMPSYTMDKATTY

-505 GYKYQS
+505 GYRYQS

-527 RPYTPNNFTAIPT
+527 RPYTPNDYTATPA
-540 ATEVTDN
+540 ATEVTDS

>member
-1 MTSRFV
+1 MTTPRF
-7 IIASLI
+7 IAIASIL
-13 ALGGISSS
+13 ALGVATAS
-21 AQSAVDAYSLSKG
+21 AQSAVDAYSLSRN

-54 DLSTLTQNPGGIGIY
+54 DISTLNQNPGGIGIY

-74 GITLDLDLQHSSTT
+74 GITLDLDLQHSSTNT
-88 TNGLKMTDSQTKF
+88 GGLKMTDNQTKF
-101 HVNNFGYIGAIYTG
+101 HVNNFGYIGAINTG
-115 SDVMPFL
+115 SDVIPFL
-122 NFGASYSRANSF
+122 NFGASYTRANSF
-134 DRRFRGRNNSI
+134 DRRFRGRNGNL
-145 QGSFSNYIAGATS
+145 QGSFSNFIAGATS
-158 ANGSYAGWGQADLT
+158 GEGSYAGWSQADLT
-172 QLDEGY
+172 QIDNDY

-195 SYLINPVPGTPEN
+195 AYLINPQPGTPES
-208 ANQYQGLWQNG
+208 ANKYQGLWQGG
-219 TSGNSEMIY
+219 TSGNSEMVY
-228 EEKGYVDEYNIN
+228 EEKGYVDEYNIS
-240 FGGNIMNTVYWGLG
+240 FGGNVMNTLYWGLG

-266 FYDEELDNAA
+266 FFDEELSHAS
-276 IPNAAAT
+276 IPNYEAT
-283 GVENGDAYYG
+283 GVVNGDAYYG

-299 VTGTGFNFKVGL
+299 ITGTGFNFKLGV

-317 ELRFG
+317 ELRLG

-338 AQVNF
+338 ARVD
-343 SYAPYANNPGNK
+343 
-355 PTYNESAETNNG
+355 YNYSSGYNSSAETNDG

-382 IASAAGV
+382 IVSVAGV
-389 IGGRGIISVDYEY
+389 LGGRAIISADYEY
-402 RPYQNMSIRNAD
+402 RPYQNMAIRDAD
-414 GDPFTIAGD
+414 GNPFTYSGSSTD
-423 NGDYLKGDIESYYQ
+423 FLKGDIESYYQ
-437 SSNIVRVGA
+437 SSNILRVGA

-458 GVNYESTPS
+458 GVNYESSPS

-473 SSADIYTE
+473 AQADIFTE

-487 TMPAYTMDKATTY
+487 TMPSYTMDKATTY

-505 GYKYQS
+505 GYRYQS

-527 RPYTPNNFTAIPT
+527 LPYTPNDYTATPA
-540 ATEVTDN
+540 ATEVTDS

>member
-1 MTSRFV
+1 MTTPRF
-7 IIASLI
+7 IAIASIL
-13 ALGGISSS
+13 ALGVATAS
-21 AQSAVDAYSLSKG
+21 AQSAVDAYSLSRN

-54 DLSTLTQNPGGIGIY
+54 DISTLNQNPGGIGIY

-74 GITLDLDLQHSSTT
+74 GITLDLDLQHSSTNT
-88 TNGLKMTDSQTKF
+88 GGLKMTDNQTKF
-101 HVNNFGYIGAIYTG
+101 HVNNFGYIGAINTG
-115 SDVMPFL
+115 SDVIPFL
-122 NFGASYSRANSF
+122 NFGASYTRANSF
-134 DRRFRGRNNSI
+134 DRRFRGRNGNL
-145 QGSFSNYIAGATS
+145 QGSFSNFIAGATS
-158 ANGSYAGWGQADLT
+158 GEGSYAGWSQADLT
-172 QLDEGY
+172 QIDNDY

-195 SYLINPVPGTPEN
+195 AYLINPQPGTPES
-208 ANQYQGLWQNG
+208 ANKYQGLWQGG
-219 TSGNSEMIY
+219 TSGNSEMVY
-228 EEKGYVDEYNIN
+228 EEKGYVDEYNIS
-240 FGGNIMNTVYWGLG
+240 FGGNVMNTLYWGLG

-266 FYDEELDNAA
+266 FFDEELSHAS
-276 IPNAAAT
+276 IPNYEAT
-283 GVENGDAYYG
+283 GVVNGDAYYG

-299 VTGTGFNFKVGL
+299 ITGTGFNFKLGV

-317 ELRFG
+317 ELRLG

-338 AQVNF
+338 ARVD
-343 SYAPYANNPGNK
+343 
-355 PTYNESAETNNG
+355 YNYSSGYNSSAETNDG

-382 IASAAGV
+382 IVSVAGV
-389 IGGRGIISVDYEY
+389 LGGRAIISADYEY
-402 RPYQNMSIRNAD
+402 RPYQNMAIRDAD
-414 GDPFTIAGD
+414 GNPFTYSGSSTD
-423 NGDYLKGDIESYYQ
+423 FLKGDIESYYQ
-437 SSNIVRVGA
+437 SSNILRVGA

-458 GVNYESTPS
+458 GVNYESSPS

-473 SSADIYTE
+473 AQADIFTE

-487 TMPAYTMDKATTY
+487 TMPSYTMDKATTY

-505 GYKYQS
+505 GYRYQS

-527 RPYTPNNFTAIPT
+527 RPYTPNDYTATPA
-540 ATEVTDN
+540 ATEVTDS

>member
-1 MTSRFV
+1 MTTPRF
-7 IIASLI
+7 IAIASIL
-13 ALGGISSS
+13 ALGVATAS
-21 AQSAVDAYSLSKG
+21 AQSAVDAYSLSRN

-54 DLSTLTQNPGGIGIY
+54 DISTLNQNPGGIGIY

-74 GITLDLDLQHSSTT
+74 GITLDLDLQHSSTNT
-88 TNGLKMTDSQTKF
+88 GGLKMTDNQTKF
-101 HVNNFGYIGAIYTG
+101 HVNNFGYIGAINTG
-115 SDVMPFL
+115 SDVIPFL
-122 NFGASYSRANSF
+122 NFGASYTRANSF
-134 DRRFRGRNNSI
+134 DRRFRGRNGTL
-145 QGSFSNYIAGATS
+145 QGSFSNFIAGATS
-158 ANGSYAGWGQADLT
+158 GEGSYAGWSQADLT
-172 QLDEGY
+172 QIDNDY

-195 SYLINPVPGTPEN
+195 AYLINPQPGTPES
-208 ANQYQGLWQNG
+208 ANKYQGLWQGG
-219 TSGNSEMIY
+219 TSGNSEMVY
-228 EEKGYVDEYNIN
+228 EEKGYVDEYNIS
-240 FGGNIMNTVYWGLG
+240 FGGNVMNTLYWGLG

-266 FYDEELDNAA
+266 FFDEELSHAS
-276 IPNAAAT
+276 IPNYEAT
-283 GVENGDAYYG
+283 GVVNGDAYYG

-299 VTGTGFNFKVGL
+299 ITGTGFNFKLGV

-317 ELRFG
+317 ELRLG

-338 AQVNF
+338 ARVD
-343 SYAPYANNPGNK
+343 
-355 PTYNESAETNNG
+355 YNYSSGYNSSAETNDG

-382 IASAAGV
+382 IVSVAGV
-389 IGGRGIISVDYEY
+389 LGGRAIISADYEY
-402 RPYQNMSIRNAD
+402 RPYQNMAIRDAD
-414 GDPFTIAGD
+414 GNPFTYSGSSTD
-423 NGDYLKGDIESYYQ
+423 FLKGDIESYYQ
-437 SSNIVRVGA
+437 SSNILRVGA

-458 GVNYESTPS
+458 GVNYESSPS

-473 SSADIYTE
+473 AQADIFTE

-487 TMPAYTMDKATTY
+487 TMPSYTMDKATTY

-505 GYKYQS
+505 GYRYQS

-527 RPYTPNNFTAIPT
+527 RPYTPNDYTATPA
-540 ATEVTDN
+540 ATEVTDS